1 MIKKYLLALFLGITV
16 LVFNGCG
23 NTDTYRPTYQGNYSK
38 GRISYFSRY
47 GYPSPNA
54 SYSNSHPYLEDTSHL
69 NNGRFIGKNENDFI

>member
-23 NTDTYRPTYQGNYSK
+23 NTDTYRPTYQGDYTK

-47 GYPSPNA
+47 ENA
-54 SYSNSHPYLEDTSHL
+54 GAWKHW
-69 NNGRFIGKNENDFI
+69 NDYNIRAI